1 MVVSQF
7 MRDMSVAESVV
18 IEVAI
23 HRNAGHAHRVD
34 AKAAHVTDAEAAD
47 MRATNDAHVSTSE
60 AADMTAAKAA
70 TAARKGG
77 TAGCG

>member
-1 MVVSQF
+1 MVVSPF

-18 IEVAI
+18 IEAAI
-23 HRNAGHAHRVD
+23 HRDAGHAHRVD
-34 AKAAHVTDAEAAD
+34 AKSAEAAD

-70 TAARKGG
+70 TATRKGG
-77 TAGCG
+77 TTGCG